1 MIATTEQ
8 ARRRATG
15 ETTGSQDGKSLKA
28 QQVIDLLGEKLNR
41 QIVGSLVAC
50 VHCGMCTD
58 ACHYVL
64 ANPGDVT
71 YAPAYKADRI
81 RKIFKRHYD
90 WTGRVLPRWV
100 GAGTVNSEQDLEEL
114 KDIVFGKCTNCR
126 RCTVNC
132 PMGVDYATFNRMARG
147 LLVSVGIMPEGVAV
161 VSKDQWEIGNQMG
174 VLKEDYLDTLE
185 WMEEELREELDDP
198 AVRIPVDASDCEV
211 VYSINPR
218 EVKYDPRSI
227 ADAAKIF
234 HVAEESWTMPSEGWD
249 MTNFGLFSGD
259 DALGGSVSQRLYE
272 SVVELRG
279 RKLVISEC
287 GHGYRSTRCEGP
299 NWAKY
304 DVPFEMESS
313 VITMLRYIKEGRI
326 KVDKTRNP
334 EPVTFHDSCNN
345 ARSCGL
351 FEEPRELLELVCMDF
366 REMYPNRAENYC
378 CTGGGGAMSMAE
390 YTPRRLKSG
399 AIKARQLEATGAD
412 FVVTSCHNCVDGLTD
427 VIRHYKLPMKVTQL
441 VNLVANAIV
450 IEEKVSVPVE
460 VVVGAEA
467 GARAAEEAAVPAGE
481 EVPAQPAQEAAVPV
495 AADLAAPTGKTEA
508 PPARV
513 EEEEMNLEG
522 RRILVA
528 DDEVDQLEFLCT
540 VLEDNGAEVFRA
552 TTGDEVLRMARELK
566 PDVLTLDLHMPGK
579 NVGEVFE
586 LLRKDSELEDLKIC
600 IITGRPELRR
610 LIYERSVRPPEGYV
624 DKPVDEKRLLL
635 NVRKVL
641 EVVHQDR

>member
-1 MIATTEQ
+1 MKTN
-8 ARRRATG
+8 G
-15 ETTGSQDGKSLKA
+15 EKDLKA
-28 QQVIDLLGEKLNR
+28 QQVIDLLGQKLSR

-50 VHCGMCTD
+50 VHCGMCTE

-100 GAGTVNSEQDLEEL
+100 GAATVNSVEDLEEL
-114 KDIVFGKCTNCR
+114 KDLVFGKCTNCR

-174 VLKEDYLDTLE
+174 VLKEDYLETLE
-185 WMEEELREELDDP
+185 WMEEELQGELEDP
-198 AVRIPVDASDCEV
+198 SVRIPVDVPDCEV

-234 HVAEESWTMPSEGWD
+234 HAAGESWTMPSEGWD

-259 DALGGSVSQRLYE
+259 DALGGSVAQRLYE
-272 SVVELRG
+272 SVEELRG

-299 NWAKY
+299 NWAKQ
-304 DVPFEMESS
+304 DVVFEMESS
-313 VITMLRYIKEGRI
+313 VLTMLRYIKEGRI

-351 FEEPRELLELVCMDF
+351 FEEPRELLDLVCMDF
-366 REMYPNRAENYC
+366 REMYPNRSENYC

-399 AIKARQLEATGAD
+399 AVKAKQLEDTGAAV
-412 FVVTSCHNCVDGLTD
+412 VVTSCHNCVDGLSD

-441 VNLVANAIV
+441 VNLVANALV
-450 IEEKVSVPVE
+450 LEEKAVVPVE
-460 VVVGAEA
+460 MPVAP
-467 GARAAEEAAVPAGE
+467 AAVPE
-481 EVPAQPAQEAAVPV
+481 EVLV
-495 AADLAAPTGKTEA
+495 AAGLSGEALPLA
-508 PPARV
+508 
-513 EEEEMNLEG
+513 G

-528 DDEVDQLEFLCT
+528 DDEEDQLDYIST
-540 VLEDNGAEVFRA
+540 VLEDQGATIYRA
-552 TTGDEVLRMARELK
+552 TSGDEVLEMARREK
-566 PDVLTLDLHMPGK
+566 PEVLTLDLHMPGRD
-579 NVGEVFE
+579 VGEVFE
-586 LLRKDSELEDLKIC
+586 LLRKDPELADLKIC
-600 IITGRPELRR
+600 VITGKPELRR

-624 DKPVDEKRLLL
+624 DKPVDEKRLVL
-635 NVRKVL
+635 NIRKVL
-641 EVVHQDR
+641 EVVHQEA